1 MNRSRVRWDKQEF
14 IDFVALSQNIA
25 RGRDPRGLSKLIVK
39 VAIRSLE
46 KAMASSK

>member
-1 MNRSRVRWDKQEF
+1 MSRSRVRWDKQEF
-14 IDFVALSQNIA
+14 IYFAALSQKIA
-25 RGRDPRGLSKLIVK
+25 RGRNLRGLSKLIVK